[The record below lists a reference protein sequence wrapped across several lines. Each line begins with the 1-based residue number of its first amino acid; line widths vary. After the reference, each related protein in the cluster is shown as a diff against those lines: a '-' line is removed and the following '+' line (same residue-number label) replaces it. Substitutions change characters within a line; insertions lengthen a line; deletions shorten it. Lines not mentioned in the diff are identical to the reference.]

1 MANVLEGY
9 ESAEVPVI
17 TESNETDE
25 WILDSGCTYH
35 MCPNKHFFLE
45 MNEFDGGKVMM
56 GNSQQCNIKGIGSIK
71 LEMDD
76 GKIKTLSSV
85 RYVLEHYG

>member
-1 MANVLEGY
+1 
-9 ESAEVPVI
+9 
-17 TESNETDE
+17 
-25 WILDSGCTYH
+25 
-35 MCPNKHFFLE
+35 

-85 RYVLEHYG
+85 RYVLGLKKIDFLKHYG